1 MTFYWKVRKNFLD
14 YIEDSMSHD
23 SFIESTISTRSKKNV
38 SCAGKISSPSV
49 LSHDSK
55 KSKISE
61 RDNPYDLYP
70 KNLIHVFLPKSDFE
84 GYRNTA
90 KKQFE

>member
-1 MTFYWKVRKNFLD
+1 MTLSLNLQSVLDPKRMFLALVRFLRQV
-14 YIEDSMSHD
+14 
-23 SFIESTISTRSKKNV
+23 F
-38 SCAGKISSPSV
+38 